1 MADAITI
8 NVGSYEVAKLDLNC
22 GAHLP
27 FFMMKPVRSFTSE
40 LMHSRINSK
49 NPCCDDAT
57 PNSLSG
63 CKHALLVTPLGGL
76 LSSRQFH
83 NLYLYDQ

>member
-63 CKHALLVTPLGGL
+63 
-76 LSSRQFH
+76 
-83 NLYLYDQ
+83 